1 MSNISLVSLNI
12 NGLNNPVKRG
22 KVILKMRKV
31 KAQIIFLQETH
42 LSKEEHE
49 KLKKFGYRK
58 TYYSTCRQSR
68 KRGVAIMIQNTV
80 NFECL
85 KEINDDEGRYV
96 IVKGK
101 LENKMITLVNVYAPP
116 ESDKHFFKALFSTI
130 SSEAEGI
137 MMCAGDFNVILDHK
151 IDTTSKKKNKI
162 HLTKFMNMSLKE
174 QGMKD
179 VWREFHPTE
188 KDYTHYSNT
197 HKTHSRIDYVFM
209 NSWDLHRV
217 KECKIGVAD
226 VSDHNAVHLT
236 VLLDSRHKNTTWRMN
251 VGIMNSKVITE
262 QIKKEIKNC
271 IEDNDTEEIK
281 PTILWDTLKAV
292 IRGKLIAITSQ
303 QKKLKQAAYL
313 NLTDKLKNLE
323 TKYQNTKKTQLL
335 QEVKTIKEEID
346 KLLKDEIEKKLRFMK
361 QQYYET
367 GPKATRILAR
377 RIRKQQVQSTIPK
390 IRDPQSDKLE
400 YEVAEIENIF
410 KNYYKKLYSQPPSSS
425 EEAKRQF
432 LNSLDLPAI
441 GELQNNKLTAPIT
454 PDEISK
460 TISKLKANKTPGG
473 DGFPSEWYRAFKQEL
488 IPLLTASFNWTLK
501 EGQLPPSWKEAIIS
515 LVPKEGKD
523 TEYCNNYRPISVL
536 NVDYKIY
543 TSIIAQRY
551 KTLMNDLID
560 EDQTGFIAG
569 RQTQDSIR
577 RTIQIVNTIQSNK
590 NSAILL
596 SLDAEK
602 AFDSVN
608 WNFLYLV
615 LERFGFNKDSVNCV
629 KTIYQNPTARIKV
642 NGNLTDRILLERGT
656 RQGCC
661 LSPLLFALY
670 IEPLAQAIRQNEK
683 VKGINIKGQEHTIS
697 LFADDILIYLDRP
710 NTNFIQLMH
719 LIDEFGIHSGYKI
732 NVNKTQILTF
742 NYTPSLEIKK
752 TYQLKWHAKTIKY
765 LGVTLTKRL
774 SDLYK
779 ANYDQ
784 IHLQISRDIERWTTL
799 LLDLNS
805 RIEVIKINI
814 FPRLLYYFLSLPIKI
829 PQEKFKIW
837 DKMISRFIWNGKR
850 PRIKYSTLQLGKEK
864 GGMGL
869 PKLKDY
875 YRAAQLRPIIMW
887 CDKDYNAKWKD
898 IEKVVADTPTQA
910 LVGNLKL
917 MKSLQEWIDPIT
929 LHTLSIWFDFVRQH
943 KLERDIKLLGWFSYD
958 DGFKPG
964 VNDYNFRDWSRKGF
978 TAMCKLMKNGHIM
991 SFQELKTDYGLENR
1005 DHFRFL
1011 QLRDYFI
1018 KEIQT
1023 VKNLNGV
1030 LDVMIRTYNG
1040 TKLKAV
1046 SVLYRNLRDS
1056 EDVSTLYIKEKWE
1069 KELKINITVEE
1080 WQSMCEAQHTTTN
1093 SRIWREF
1100 GWKNLTRF
1108 FITPKLK
1115 SKQTGSQHSCWRL
1128 CGEREANHTHI
1139 FWGCQKLNPFWENVH
1154 NIIKNILGYEIPK
1167 ECGVMYLGNLNQ
1179 YVLVKDRYLIKILLV
1194 TCKKTITRRW
1204 YKTEPPAVNEWL
1216 EIIREV
1222 HNMERM
1228 TYRLRMKENVFVT
1241 KWEKWTRWD
1250 TVGNT

>member
-1 MSNISLVSLNI
+1 
-12 NGLNNPVKRG
+12 
-22 KVILKMRKV
+22 
-31 KAQIIFLQETH
+31 
-42 LSKEEHE
+42 
-49 KLKKFGYRK
+49 
-58 TYYSTCRQSR
+58 
-68 KRGVAIMIQNTV
+68 
-80 NFECL
+80 
-85 KEINDDEGRYV
+85 
-96 IVKGK
+96 
-101 LENKMITLVNVYAPP
+101 MITLVNVYAPP
-116 ESDKHFFKALFSTI
+116 ESDKHFFKALFSII

-197 HKTHSRIDYVFM
+197 HKTYSRIDYVFM

-262 QIKKEIKNC
+262 QIKKEIKSC

-323 TKYQNTKKTQLL
+323 TKYRNTRKTQLL

-346 KLLKDEIEKKLRFMK
+346 KLLKDEIEKELRFVK

-390 IRDPQSDKLE
+390 IRDPQSGKLE

-410 KNYYKKLYSQPPSSS
+410 KNYYKKLYSQPPLSS

-460 TISKLKANKTPGG
+460 TISRLKANKTPGG

-560 EDQTGFIAG
+560 EDPTGFIAG

-577 RTIQIVNTIQSNK
+577 RTIQIINTIQSNK

-642 NGNLTDRILLERGT
+642 NGSLTDKILLERGT

-719 LIDEFGIHSGYKI
+719 LINEFGIHSGYKI

-742 NYTPSLEIKK
+742 NNTPSLEINK

-784 IHLQISRDIERWTTL
+784 IHLQIGRDIERWTTL

-814 FPRLLYYFLSLPIKI
+814 FPRLLFLLSLSTY
-829 PQEKFKIW
+829 Q
-837 DKMISRFIWNGKR
+837 DSTGKV
-850 PRIKYSTLQLGKEK
+850 QNLG
-864 GGMGL
+864 
-869 PKLKDY
+869 
-875 YRAAQLRPIIMW
+875 
-887 CDKDYNAKWKD
+887 
-898 IEKVVADTPTQA
+898 
-910 LVGNLKL
+910 
-917 MKSLQEWIDPIT
+917 
-929 LHTLSIWFDFVRQH
+929 
-943 KLERDIKLLGWFSYD
+943 
-958 DGFKPG
+958 
-964 VNDYNFRDWSRKGF
+964 
-978 TAMCKLMKNGHIM
+978 
-991 SFQELKTDYGLENR
+991 
-1005 DHFRFL
+1005 
-1011 QLRDYFI
+1011 
-1018 KEIQT
+1018 
-1023 VKNLNGV
+1023 
-1030 LDVMIRTYNG
+1030 
-1040 TKLKAV
+1040 
-1046 SVLYRNLRDS
+1046 
-1056 EDVSTLYIKEKWE
+1056 
-1069 KELKINITVEE
+1069 
-1080 WQSMCEAQHTTTN
+1080 
-1093 SRIWREF
+1093 
-1100 GWKNLTRF
+1100 
-1108 FITPKLK
+1108 
-1115 SKQTGSQHSCWRL
+1115 
-1128 CGEREANHTHI
+1128 
-1139 FWGCQKLNPFWENVH
+1139 
-1154 NIIKNILGYEIPK
+1154 
-1167 ECGVMYLGNLNQ
+1167 
-1179 YVLVKDRYLIKILLV
+1179 
-1194 TCKKTITRRW
+1194 
-1204 YKTEPPAVNEWL
+1204 
-1216 EIIREV
+1216 
-1222 HNMERM
+1222 
-1228 TYRLRMKENVFVT
+1228 
-1241 KWEKWTRWD
+1241 
-1250 TVGNT
+1250 